1 MIGAILVILNTIPF
15 YQIFLIFVALLL
27 VMALLLSAISTSI
40 DYFSELRFSKSS
52 LEQENPIKTQGLK
65 RSISNEVFEQKKVAR
80 IGEYGSCNDN
90 SRKTRENR
98 SLSK

>member
-27 VMALLLSAISTSI
+27 IMALLLSAISTSI
-40 DYFSELRFSKSS
+40 DYFSKLRFSKSS
-52 LEQENPIKTQGLK
+52 LEQENPIKPQGLK

-80 IGEYGSCNDN
+80 IGEYRSCNKK
-90 SRKTRENR
+90 SHKIREKR
-98 SLSK
+98 SLSI

>member
-27 VMALLLSAISTSI
+27 VMGLLPAISASI
-40 DYFSELRFSKSS
+40 DYFSKLRFSKSS
-52 LEQENPIKTQGLK
+52 LEQENLIKPQGLK

-98 SLSK
+98 SLST